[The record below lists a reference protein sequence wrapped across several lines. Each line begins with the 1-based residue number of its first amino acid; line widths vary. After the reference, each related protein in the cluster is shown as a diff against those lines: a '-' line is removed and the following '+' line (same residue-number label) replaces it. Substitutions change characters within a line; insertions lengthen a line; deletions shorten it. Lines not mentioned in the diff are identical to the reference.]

1 MNKTL
6 TFWSFSVYLIPFD
19 STAYFLKPLL
29 SLTVCI
35 LFDINEMRYTTLHR
49 KITVILFEN
58 LFLYR
63 SRWNFSSQVGNKCTP
78 RSSIPAFGS
87 FDAYW
92 SELSDVL
99 ALSSSKAFSIRRHL
113 CLTSGD
119 RWRRQ
124 RWQADKIAKDAP
136 EGFSSTILQNERIS
150 ETGNG
155 GFLDKGTKH

>member
-1 MNKTL
+1 ML
-6 TFWSFSVYLIPFD
+6 WRLSYSLWFCYIFFW
-19 STAYFLKPLL
+19 
-29 SLTVCI
+29 
-35 LFDINEMRYTTLHR
+35 TTLISNGLHPVWH
-49 KITVILFEN
+49 KWEEIHNTASEDNSDTFEN
-58 LFLYR
+58 LFLCR
-63 SRWNFSSQVGNKCTP
+63 SRWNFSSRVGNKCTP

-124 RWQADKIAKDAP
+124 RWQADKIAKDDA
-136 EGFSSTILQNERIS
+136 EGFSSTRPPEWTNLRDRRWR
-150 ETGNG
+150 
-155 GFLDKGTKH
+155 FPW